1 VRTFIA
7 VDFPEEILGKIGKI
21 VAFFKTQTPE
31 HALKWVDPGIM
42 HLTLKFIGE
51 IPENALHKVQDMMT
65 LTLQDQH
72 PFNLTIEG
80 LGMYPNYRNP
90 RAVWLGISYDQA
102 LIKIHKKLDQE
113 LARINIPSEKRAFSP
128 HLTVARLRRNIETQT
143 ARSIGETLSQFK
155 VDTLGTVLV
164 QDIQLYQSQLTPTGP
179 IYTRLLTIPLNLV

>member
-1 VRTFIA
+1 MRTFIA
-7 VDFPEEILGKIGKI
+7 VDFPEEILEKIGKI

-51 IPENALHKVQDMMT
+51 IPENALHEVQDIMT

-72 PFNLTIEG
+72 PFNLTIEA
-80 LGMYPNYRNP
+80 LGMYPNHRNP
-90 RAVWLGISYDQA
+90 RVVWLGISYDQA

-128 HLTVARLRRNIETQT
+128 HLTLARLRRNIETQT